1 MPVRERR
8 PKTGEQPRHAR
19 ESETRTACRRMDA
32 RVPTRLGGVDVP
44 DAGEESLIEEG
55 GLDGACLAREPY
67 AQGGCRE
74 CRVLRLWPEMEH
86 GGRVGCEPLHG
97 AERTGIGEGDAAAA
111 GEFERHA
118 RVRGER
124 VRRARV
130 LPVAVQAEVHEQGR
144 AVVEHDELVLA
155 ATHDVEDPP
164 PLDAWFHPRGEL
176 PPLRRVVGVECEDL
190 ATARGAAQA
199 TDGEFDFRQFR
210 QSRDSC
216 ARGTRSRPSVGGGAK
231 KGVTRTRVR

>member
-1 MPVRERR
+1 
-8 PKTGEQPRHAR
+8 
-19 ESETRTACRRMDA
+19 
-32 RVPTRLGGVDVP
+32 
-44 DAGEESLIEEG
+44 
-55 GLDGACLAREPY
+55 
-67 AQGGCRE
+67 
-74 CRVLRLWPEMEH
+74 MEH

-111 GEFERHA
+111 GEVERHP
-118 RVRGER
+118 RVGGER
-124 VRRARV
+124 VGRARV
-130 LPVAVQAEVHEQGR
+130 LPVAVQAKVHEQGR

-199 TDGEFDFRQFR
+199 TDGELDFRQFR
-210 QSRDSC
+210 QSGRSFPEKIGSGAAAIGT
-216 ARGTRSRPSVGGGAK
+216 ARKV
-231 KGVTRTRVR
+231 VTRTRAP